1 VLAGYRPAGTE
12 ALDLGADVWA
22 VQRFS
27 RHRNF
32 ATLQRHGDN
41 RADLGGQVN
50 IAGQQVNLAR

>member
-1 VLAGYRPAGTE
+1 VLAGYRPARTE
-12 ALDLGADVWA
+12 ALDLGADVRA

-27 RHRNF
+27 RHRNL
-32 ATLQRHGDN
+32 ATLQRYDDN